1 MTELVEDNQSHNSSS
16 NVNRIS
22 MVSMVMDSQVK
33 HHYPEKKAVTII
45 IGSSASNG
53 REVKPKILSS

>member
-1 MTELVEDNQSHNSSS
+1 
-16 NVNRIS
+16 

-53 REVKPKILSS
+53 PEVKAKILSS